1 MSFSMVA
8 SHSTGKVLKDV
19 IFGASAACNE
29 AIQKYGANKVT
40 NGTIGAIMDDE
51 GKLICIP
58 TVEKVLRSLPTNEL
72 AAYAPII
79 GLPAYLE
86 AVKNLTFADN
96 KPDGYLEAVATA
108 GGTGAIHNTIWN
120 YSEIGDSVLTSDWYW
135 GTYNVLCQEA
145 GRKLETYELFDEN
158 MNYNIESFTDKV
170 NTLLADQDSLLI
182 IINTP
187 AHNPTGY
194 SLSEEDWDKVL
205 DVCKEHAKGGNKKI
219 TLLVDIAYIDYA
231 GEKNECRKFM
241 RKFSNLPE
249 NIFTIF
255 AFSMSKGY
263 TLYGQRTGAMVG
275 LSSSKELT
283 TEFLNV
289 CKYTS
294 RARWSNIN
302 RGAMATL
309 AAIDQDKT
317 LLAQFEAERDA
328 IYQTIKP
335 RGAIFMEEAKACG
348 LKALPYKAGFFLSI
362 PSSDPAAVCDKLHD
376 DLIFAVPLKRG
387 VRIAVCSISA
397 EKMHGI
403 AQKTLN
409 ALNFVEGK

>member
-29 AIQKYGANKVT
+29 AIQKYGADKVT

-294 RARWSNIN
+294 RA
-302 RGAMATL
+302 
-309 AAIDQDKT
+309 
-317 LLAQFEAERDA
+317 
-328 IYQTIKP
+328 
-335 RGAIFMEEAKACG
+335 CG

>member
-1 MSFSMVA
+1 
-8 SHSTGKVLKDV
+8 
-19 IFGASAACNE
+19 
-29 AIQKYGANKVT
+29 
-40 NGTIGAIMDDE
+40 
-51 GKLICIP
+51 
-58 TVEKVLRSLPTNEL
+58 
-72 AAYAPII
+72 
-79 GLPAYLE
+79 
-86 AVKNLTFADN
+86 
-96 KPDGYLEAVATA
+96 
-108 GGTGAIHNTIWN
+108 
-120 YSEIGDSVLTSDWYW
+120 
-135 GTYNVLCQEA
+135 
-145 GRKLETYELFDEN
+145 
-158 MNYNIESFTDKV
+158 
-170 NTLLADQDSLLI
+170 
-182 IINTP
+182 
-187 AHNPTGY
+187 
-194 SLSEEDWDKVL
+194 
-205 DVCKEHAKGGNKKI
+205 
-219 TLLVDIAYIDYA
+219 
-231 GEKNECRKFM
+231 M

-294 RARWSNIN
+294 RATWSNIN

-328 IYQTIKP
+328 IYQTIKQ

-348 LKALPYKAGFFLSI
+348 LKALPYKAAFLLSI

>member
-294 RARWSNIN
+294 RATWSNIN

-317 LLAQFEAERDA
+317 YLLNLKQNAMLFIKLLNNVVQFSWKKQKLAVLKHYLIKQVSSYPFHLA
-328 IYQTIKP
+328 ILLLFAINYMTI
-335 RGAIFMEEAKACG
+335 
-348 LKALPYKAGFFLSI
+348 
-362 PSSDPAAVCDKLHD
+362 
-376 DLIFAVPLKRG
+376 
-387 VRIAVCSISA
+387 
-397 EKMHGI
+397 
-403 AQKTLN
+403 
-409 ALNFVEGK
+409 

>member
-231 GEKNECRKFM
+231 GEKK
-241 RKFSNLPE
+241 
-249 NIFTIF
+249 
-255 AFSMSKGY
+255 
-263 TLYGQRTGAMVG
+263 
-275 LSSSKELT
+275 
-283 TEFLNV
+283 
-289 CKYTS
+289 
-294 RARWSNIN
+294 
-302 RGAMATL
+302 
-309 AAIDQDKT
+309 
-317 LLAQFEAERDA
+317 
-328 IYQTIKP
+328 
-335 RGAIFMEEAKACG
+335 
-348 LKALPYKAGFFLSI
+348 
-362 PSSDPAAVCDKLHD
+362 
-376 DLIFAVPLKRG
+376 
-387 VRIAVCSISA
+387 
-397 EKMHGI
+397 
-403 AQKTLN
+403 
-409 ALNFVEGK
+409 

>member
-1 MSFSMVA
+1 MTYSMAA
-8 SHSTGKVLKDV
+8 SHSKGKILQDV
-19 IFGASAACNE
+19 IFGASAAAND
-29 AIQKYGANKVT
+29 AARKYGVDKVT
-40 NGTIGAIMDDE
+40 NGTIGAIMDDN

-72 AAYAPII
+72 AAYAPIA
-79 GLPAYLE
+79 GLPDYLE
-86 AVKNLTFADN
+86 AVKDLTFADN
-96 KPDGYLEAVATA
+96 KPNGYIEAVATA
-108 GGTGAIHNTIWN
+108 GGTGAIHNSIWN

-135 GTYNVLCQEA
+135 GTYNILCQEA
-145 GRKLETYELFDEN
+145 GRTLETYELFDEH
-158 MNYNIESFTDKV
+158 MNYNINSFTDKV
-170 NTLLADQDSLLI
+170 NMLLANQDSLLI

-194 SLSEEDWDKVL
+194 SLSEQDWDNVL
-205 DVCKEHAKGGNKKI
+205 DVCKEHAKLGNKKI

-275 LSSSKELT
+275 LSSKKEIA
-283 TEFLNV
+283 TEFLNI

-294 RARWSNIN
+294 RATWSNIN

-309 AAIDQDKT
+309 ATIDKDKT

-328 IYQTIKP
+328 IYQTIKQ
-335 RGAIFMEEAKACG
+335 RAAIFMDEAKACG

-362 PSSDPAAVCDKLHD
+362 PSSDPEAVCSNLHD

-387 VRIAVCSISA
+387 VRIAVCSIPA
-397 EKMHGI
+397 EKMYGI
-403 AQKTLN
+403 AEKTLK
-409 ALNFVEGK
+409 ALNFIEKK